1 MQRPHGYYW
10 VKFPT
15 DPQLQI
21 VLIQEDGNVWVFGE
35 NQPQRIAAD
44 EPASAKGLPFEV
56 ISGPLVPPEIPKLH
70 TPDAHALGR
79 T

>member
-1 MQRPHGYYW
+1 MHRPHGYYW
-10 VKFPT
+10 VKKPT

-56 ISGPLVPPEIPKLH
+56 ISGPLVPPEIPKLQ
-70 TPDAHALGR
+70 TPDVHALD

>member
-1 MQRPHGYYW
+1 MLKAHGYYW

-35 NQPQRIAAD
+35 NRPQRAAAD
-44 EPASAKGLPFEV
+44 DPRNPQALSFDV
-56 ISGPLVPPEIPKLH
+56 IAGPLVAPEIPQLQI
-70 TPDAHALGR
+70 PEMHALGR
-79 T
+79 A

>member
-1 MQRPHGYYW
+1 MPRPHGYYW
-10 VKFPT
+10 VKFST

-35 NQPQRIAAD
+35 NQPQRVPG
-44 EPASAKGLPFEV
+44 EPGSAKSLAFEV
-56 ISGPLVPPEIPKLH
+56 ISGPLIPPELPQ
-70 TPDAHALGR
+70 TPDVQSLGR